1 MKEKSDNL
9 PEEKSTNDHKQI
21 FHNEEKSTNDHTEK
35 FNESFTKNE
44 QNSND
49 WNLKLDLNSM
59 LSLSSDSESSSWNFK
74 LLGENLDSMPPCS
87 SESECSSIKSAELN
101 SINNFFDLCWEKKIH
116 LEITNLYYQV

>member
-9 PEEKSTNDHKQI
+9 PEDKSTNDHK
-21 FHNEEKSTNDHTEK
+21 EK

-49 WNLKLDLNSM
+49 WKLDLNSM
-59 LSLSSDSESSSWNFK
+59 ISLSSDSECSSWNFK

-87 SESECSSIKSAELN
+87 SGSECSSIKSAELN
-101 SINNFFDLCWEKKIH
+101 SINNFFDICWEKNK
-116 LEITNLYYQV
+116 NSPGNN